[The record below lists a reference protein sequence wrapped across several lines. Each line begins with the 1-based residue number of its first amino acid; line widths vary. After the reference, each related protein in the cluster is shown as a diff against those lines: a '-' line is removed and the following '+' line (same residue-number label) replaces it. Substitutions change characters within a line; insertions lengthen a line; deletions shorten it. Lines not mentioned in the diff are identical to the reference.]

1 MQTITSAKTSLN
13 QIPALHKSS
22 ILDMYVGAAKA
33 KQANGGDFAFIVDY
47 GAGRYNAGESFLMN
61 RHNIPVFSYDPY
73 NRPREENKFTAE
85 IMKAGYCPIVICANV
100 LNVINDDDAIREILS
115 NIRRAIRNVN
125 GVALFTVYEGNKSG
139 IDTITKAGYQRNAR
153 TSEYIP
159 ILRESF
165 HSVERKGKIL
175 IARNAF

>member
-1 MQTITSAKTSLN
+1 MQTITSAGTSLN

-22 ILDMYVGAAKA
+22 LLDMYVEAAKA
-33 KQANGGDFAFIVDY
+33 ERAKGGDFAFIVDY
-47 GAGRYNAGESFLMN
+47 GAGRYNAGKIFLTS
-61 RHNIPVFSYDPY
+61 RHDIPVFSYDPY
-73 NRPREENKFTAE
+73 NRPMEENRFTAE
-85 IMKAGYCPIVICANV
+85 VMKAGYCPIVICANV
-100 LNVINDDDAIREILS
+100 LNVVNDDEAVREILS

-125 GVALFTVYEGNKSG
+125 GVSLFTVYEGNKSG
-139 IDTITKAGYQRNAR
+139 VGTATKAGYQRNTK

-165 HSVERKGKIL
+165 HSIEKKGKIL

>member
-1 MQTITSAKTSLN
+1 MQTITSAETSLN

-22 ILDMYVGAAKA
+22 LLDMYVGAAKA
-33 KQANGGDFAFIVDY
+33 ERANGGNFAFIIDY
-47 GAGRYNAGESFLMN
+47 GGDYGGEIFLMN

-73 NRPREENKFTAE
+73 NRPAQENKFTAE
-85 IMKAGYCPIVICANV
+85 VMEAGYCPIVICANV
-100 LNVINDDDAIREILS
+100 LNIINDDDAIREILS
-115 NIRRAIRNVN
+115 NIRRAMRNVN

-139 IDTITKAGYQRNAR
+139 IAAATKAGYQRNAR

-159 ILRESF
+159 ILQESF
-165 HSVERKGKIL
+165 HSVEKRGKIL

>member
-1 MQTITSAKTSLN
+1 MQTITSAGTSLN

-33 KQANGGDFAFIVDY
+33 EQANGGNFAFIVDY

-73 NRPREENKFTAE
+73 NRPAQENKFTTE
-85 IMKAGYCPIVICANV
+85 VMEAGYCPIVICANV
-100 LNVINDDDAIREILS
+100 LNVINDDDAIRETLS

-165 HSVERKGKIL
+165 HSIEKRGKIL